1 MVQKMKAMKQK
12 IACLLCIVGFLQ
24 FSSCANEELQPDEAL
39 LGYDYYPVDIGLFYD
54 YEIKQTSY
62 FPNDPTTNETFQ
74 IRELLES
81 TFTGVDGIGNYKIQ
95 RYKRPT
101 SDLPWALDSVYSV
114 RRDKFNVTRSENNRL
129 FLKLAFPLAVG
140 KAWNGNQFNEFR
152 KDDCKVTDMDVPYK
166 INNFTYDKTLKV
178 ELANDSSL
186 VYQDR
191 RHEIYAEKVGLVYKS
206 TKILNYCT
214 EPSCIGQGRILS
226 GTIRTQTLLNYGKN

>member
-62 FPNDPTTNETFQ
+62 FPNNPTVNETFQ

-129 FLKLAFPLAVG
+129 FLKM
-140 KAWNGNQFNEFR
+140 Q
-152 KDDCKVTDMDVPYK
+152 
-166 INNFTYDKTLKV
+166 
-178 ELANDSSL
+178 
-186 VYQDR
+186 
-191 RHEIYAEKVGLVYKS
+191 
-206 TKILNYCT
+206 
-214 EPSCIGQGRILS
+214 S
-226 GTIRTQTLLNYGKN
+226 GTSLIRHIRSYRKPTKSARKKNI